1 LIDSNGREIKI
12 WITRLLCKKTC
23 SQLVK
28 LLENSTEVHQVKNTE
43 ISLTPAA
50 ILSEEYNQAKEKPSD
65 PTPKKKADMDLVQNN
80 TVQMCHSIEINQGS
94 LWQIIFHM
102 KDRTNVKLSVN
113 RQGVHRIL
121 STLLNQ
127 SNQANWAISLNAQW
141 LKN

>member
-1 LIDSNGREIKI
+1 
-12 WITRLLCKKTC
+12 
-23 SQLVK
+23 
-28 LLENSTEVHQVKNTE
+28 
-43 ISLTPAA
+43 
-50 ILSEEYNQAKEKPSD
+50 
-65 PTPKKKADMDLVQNN
+65 MDLVQNN